1 MTAAFPTLERR
12 DAARFAIAI
21 TPDLAVGPPGHAYLF
36 GGATLALAL
45 EVATVAT
52 GRPVVQGALQF
63 VSFTPLGAVLEL
75 AVEILQAGRTLTQV
89 RVTGG
94 LEGRI
99 LFHAGVVLGS
109 REGFAPQQWIT
120 APCVPAPEACLPC
133 TDLPPQDAN
142 ARFLDG
148 IEAREASGDTVMPGR
163 TLLWL
168 RRRDGGLLDTSSL
181 AMFADFVPL
190 ALGRATGRAGGGN
203 SLDNALRM
211 VRNAPAGWCLCDI
224 TVSAAHGGFAQ
235 GNVSLWDEGGSL
247 LATGSQSLLMKG

>member
-21 TPDLAVGPPGHAYLF
+21 IPDLAVGPPGHAYLF

-45 EVATVAT
+45 EVAAAAT

-75 AVEILQAGRTLTQV
+75 EVETLQAGRTLAQV
-89 RVTGG
+89 RVTGSH
-94 LEGRI
+94 EGRT

-109 REGFAPQQWIT
+109 REGFAPQQWT
-120 APCVPAPEACLPC
+120 KAPPAPPPEACPPI

-142 ARFLDG
+142 AQFLTG
-148 IEAREASGDTVMPGR
+148 IEAREAGGDAPAPDR

-168 RRRDGGLLDTSSL
+168 RRRDGAMLDTASL

-211 VRNAPAGWCLCDI
+211 VRSAPAGWCLADI

-235 GNVSLWDEGGSL
+235 GTVSLWDESGGL
-247 LATGSQSLLMKG
+247 LATGAQSLLMKG

>member
-45 EVATVAT
+45 EVAAAAT

-75 AVEILQAGRTLTQV
+75 TVETLQAGRTLAQV
-89 RVTGG
+89 RVTGS

-99 LFHAGVVLGS
+99 LFHAGVVLGQ
-109 REGFAPQQWIT
+109 REGFVPQQWVA
-120 APCVPAPEACLPC
+120 APVVPLPEACPPC

-142 ARFLDG
+142 AHFLAS
-148 IEAREASGDTVMPGR
+148 IEAREAGDAAVTPGR

-168 RRRDGGLLDTSSL
+168 RRRDGAAIDVAGLAL
-181 AMFADFVPL
+181 FADFVPL
-190 ALGRATGRAGGGN
+190 ALGRTSGQTGGGN

-211 VRNAPAGWCLCDI
+211 VRTAPAGWCLADMTI
-224 TVSAAHGGFAQ
+224 SAAHGGFAQ
-235 GNVSLWDEGGSL
+235 GTVNLWDQSGSL

>member
-1 MTAAFPTLERR
+1 MTAAFPALERLGE
-12 DAARFAIAI
+12 ARFAIAI

-36 GGATLALAL
+36 GGATFALAL
-45 EVATVAT
+45 EVAAAAT

-75 AVEILQAGRTLTQV
+75 AVETLQAGRTLAQV
-89 RVTGG
+89 RVTGS

-99 LFHAGVVLGS
+99 LFHAGVVLGQ
-109 REGFAPQQWIT
+109 REGFAPQQWVA
-120 APCVPAPEACLPC
+120 APPAPRPDACPPC

-142 ARFLDG
+142 ARFLAS
-148 IEAREASGDTVMPGR
+148 IEAREAGGAAAVPGR

-168 RRRDGGLLDTSSL
+168 RRRDGAPIDGASL
-181 AMFADFVPL
+181 AMFADFVPV
-190 ALGRATGRAGGGN
+190 ALGRASGQAGGGN

-211 VRNAPAGWCLCDI
+211 VRTAPSGWCLCDI

-235 GNVSLWDEGGSL
+235 GAVSLWDEGGSL

>member
-12 DAARFAIAI
+12 DEARFTIAI

-45 EVATVAT
+45 EVAAAAT
-52 GRPVVQGALQF
+52 ERPVVQGALQF

-75 AVEILQAGRTLTQV
+75 AVEFLQAGRTLAQV
-89 RVTGG
+89 RVTGS

-109 REGFAPQQWIT
+109 REGFAPQQWIK
-120 APCVPAPEACLPC
+120 APFVPPPEACPPC

-142 ARFLDG
+142 ARFLAE
-148 IEAREASGDTVMPGR
+148 IEAREAGGDTMTPGR

-168 RRRDGGLLDTSSL
+168 RRRDGGPLDTASL
-181 AMFADFVPL
+181 AMFADFVPV
-190 ALGRATGRAGGGN
+190 ALGRASGQAGGGN

-211 VRNAPAGWCLCDI
+211 IRNGPPGWCLCDI
-224 TVSAAHGGFAQ
+224 TVSAADGGFAQ
-235 GNVSLWDEGGSL
+235 GNVSLWDEGGNL

>member
-1 MTAAFPTLERR
+1 MIAAFPTLERLGE
-12 DAARFAIAI
+12 ARFAIAI

-45 EVATVAT
+45 EVAAAAT
-52 GRPVVQGALQF
+52 GRPVVQGTLQF
-63 VSFTPLGAVLEL
+63 VSFTPLGAILEL
-75 AVEILQAGRTLTQV
+75 DVETLQAGRTLAQV
-89 RVTGG
+89 RVTGS

-99 LFHAGVVLGS
+99 LFHAGVVLGQ
-109 REGFAPQQWIT
+109 REGFIPKQWIA
-120 APCVPAPEACLPC
+120 APAVPPPEACPPC

-142 ARFLDG
+142 AHFLAG
-148 IEAREASGDTVMPGR
+148 IEVREAGGASAVPGR

-168 RRRDGGLLDTSSL
+168 RRLDRAPVDVASL
-181 AMFADFVPL
+181 AMFADFIPV
-190 ALGRATGRAGGGN
+190 ALGRASGQAGGGN

-211 VRNAPAGWCLCDI
+211 VRTAPAGWCLADM

-235 GNVSLWDEGGSL
+235 GAVSLWGQSGSL

>member
-1 MTAAFPTLERR
+1 MTAAFPALERR
-12 DAARFAIAI
+12 GETRFAIPI

-45 EVATVAT
+45 EVAAEAT

-63 VSFTPLGAVLEL
+63 VSFSPLGAVLEL
-75 AVEILQAGRTLTQV
+75 VVETLQAGRTLAQV
-89 RVTGG
+89 RVTGS

-99 LFHAGVVLGS
+99 LFHAGVVLGQ
-109 REGFAPQQWIT
+109 REGFAPQQWIA
-120 APCVPAPEACLPC
+120 APTVPPPDACPLC

-142 ARFLDG
+142 ARFLAG
-148 IEAREASGDTVMPGR
+148 IEVREAGVAAAVPGR

-168 RRRDGGLLDTSSL
+168 RRREGAPVDVASL
-181 AMFADFVPL
+181 AMFADFIPL
-190 ALGRATGRAGGGN
+190 ALGRASGQAGGGN

-211 VRNAPAGWCLCDI
+211 VRPAPAGWCLADI

-235 GNVSLWDEGGSL
+235 GAVSLWDEGGNL